1 MTKAQALWGRR
12 CLDNGGQENPQRLES
27 WWNQQSSDWNV
38 FCPETWVS
46 KEFKGNCPSI
56 SRSVLYQCPLTSLA
70 TLSQAYFAPLLTAWK
85 SLPSLSSELTDPIK
99 ICHKHIKFNMPKPNP
114 LYPPLQ
120 VFILSLFKSELLF
133 TSLPCSTLLR
143 HLFLQEDFLFST
155 SEHVLHLSLSTYHIK
170 LPTSVF
176 SRSCCTALC
185 TAPGTLQL
193 NINEY

>member
-12 CLDNGGQENPQRLES
+12 CLDNGGQEFLSLWNPDGI
-27 WWNQQSSDWNV
+27 SSLLTGM
-38 FCPETWVS
+38 C
-46 KEFKGNCPSI
+46 
-56 SRSVLYQCPLTSLA
+56 SVLKHEFPRNLKETVLRFQALLYTSVPLHLWPLSARL
-70 TLSQAYFAPLLTAWK
+70 TLPLYWLLGNL
-85 SLPSLSSELTDPIK
+85 SRLSSELTDPMK

-114 LYPPLQ
+114 LYLPLQ

-143 HLFLQEDFLFST
+143 HFFLQEDFLFST
-155 SEHVLHLSLSTYHIK
+155 SEHVLPFSTYHIK

-185 TAPGTLQL
+185 TAPGTL
-193 NINEY
+193 